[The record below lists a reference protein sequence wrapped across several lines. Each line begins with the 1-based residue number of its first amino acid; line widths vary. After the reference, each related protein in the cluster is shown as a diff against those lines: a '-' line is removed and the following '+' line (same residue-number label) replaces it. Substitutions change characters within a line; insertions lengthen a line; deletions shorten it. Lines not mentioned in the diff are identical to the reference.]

1 MCGIV
6 GLFAKSPE
14 VEERLGAHLGAML
27 GQMADRGPDSAGI
40 ALYRDP
46 APAGSTKLSLFSED
60 PGEDWSAL
68 GDAEVHASHAVVV
81 LEGSDAEARLRA
93 ERPDLRIMSA
103 GRRIEIFKEE
113 GDPRGFV
120 ERFGLAAMSGSHG
133 LGHTRMATESRV
145 TTEGAHPFST
155 GLDLCLVHNGSLSNH
170 NRLRRMLRR
179 EGIAFQ
185 TENDTE
191 VAAGFLEWRLREG
204 DTLQAALERCLV
216 ELDGFYTFAVG
227 TADGFAVLRDP
238 IACKPA
244 VMAENDDWVAMA
256 SEYRAIAV
264 LPGADTATVWEPE
277 PARVYSWERGG
288 DRAASPV
295 AGPLAETGV

>member
-6 GLFAKSPE
+6 GLFAKSRE
-14 VEERLGAHLGAML
+14 VEDHLGAHLGAML

-40 ALYRDP
+40 ALYREP
-46 APAGSTKLSLFSED
+46 APDGMTKYSLYSPD
-60 PGEDWSAL
+60 PDEDWAAL
-68 GDAEVHASHAVVV
+68 GEPEVHSSHAVV
-81 LEGSDAEARLRA
+81 LLDDADAERLLA
-93 ERPDLRIMSA
+93 ERPHLQVVSA
-103 GRRIEIFKEE
+103 GRRIEMFKEAI
-113 GDPRGFV
+113 DPREFV
-120 ERFGLAAMSGSHG
+120 ARFGLDGIAGSHG
-133 LGHTRMATESRV
+133 LGHTRMATESKV
-145 TTEGAHPFST
+145 TTAGAHPFST

-170 NRLRRMLRR
+170 NRLRQRLRR
-179 EGIAFQ
+179 EGIAFA

-191 VAAGFLEWRLREG
+191 VAAGFLTWRLREG

-244 VMAENDDWVAMA
+244 VMAETDEWVAMA

-264 LPGADTATVWEPE
+264 LPGAEDAVTWEPA
-277 PARVYSWERGG
+277 PGHVYSWGL
-288 DRAASPV
+288 ASV
-295 AGPLAETGV
+295 A